1 MVFFVQVN
9 FGTAVMIPHGNKGPG
24 CMLGP
29 NVRGHT
35 SIMYIQMMLG
45 ENSLSDTPSGCR
57 LGTSYRR
64 TG

>member
-35 SIMYIQMMLG
+35 IITMMVE
-45 ENSLSDTPSGCR
+45 ENSLSNTPSGCR
-57 LGTSYRR
+57 LGTSYRS
-64 TG
+64 TE

>member
-1 MVFFVQVN
+1 MVFFVQIN
-9 FGTAVMIPHGNKGPG
+9 CGTTVRMPHGNERPG
-24 CMLGP
+24 GMLGP

-35 SIMYIQMMLG
+35 IIMYKQMMLG
-45 ENSLSDTPSGCR
+45 ENSLSNTPSGCR